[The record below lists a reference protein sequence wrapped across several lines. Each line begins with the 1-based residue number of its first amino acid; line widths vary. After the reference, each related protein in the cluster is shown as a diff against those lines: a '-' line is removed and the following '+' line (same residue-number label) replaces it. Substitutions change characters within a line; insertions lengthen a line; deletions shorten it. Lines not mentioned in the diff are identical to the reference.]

1 MNKWMQIAYNE
12 AIKGMNTNEGGPF
25 GAVIIK
31 DGKILTKAHNRVL
44 ATNDPTAHAEMT
56 AIKEASQLLG
66 TYDLSGCTLYAT
78 TQPCPMCLG
87 AIFWAHIETVYY
99 GTTKLDADKGGF
111 DDARFYEMIKWGKND
126 VVFKQIDYEACAKIF
141 EQWNEKEDK
150 QIY

>member
-1 MNKWMQIAYNE
+1 MQIAYNE

-25 GAVIIK
+25 GAVIVK
-31 DGKILTKAHNRVL
+31 DDKILAKAHNRVL

-87 AIFWAHIETVYY
+87 AIFWARIGTVYY
-99 GTTKLDADKGGF
+99 GTTKLDAAKGGF
-111 DDARFYEMIKWGKND
+111 DDARFYEMIKRENND
-126 VVFKQIDYEACAKIF
+126 ITHKQIDYEACAKIF
-141 EQWNEKEDK
+141 DQWNVKEDK

>member
-1 MNKWMQIAYNE
+1 MQIAYNE

-25 GAVIIK
+25 GAVIVK
-31 DGKILTKAHNRVL
+31 DDKILAKAHNRVL

-56 AIKEASQLLG
+56 AIREASKLLD
-66 TYDLSGCTLYAT
+66 TFDLSGCTLYVT

-87 AIFWAHIETVYY
+87 AILWAHIETVYY
-99 GTTKLDADKGGF
+99 GTTKLDAAKGGF
-111 DDARFYEMIKWGKND
+111 DDARFYEMIKWEKNG
-126 VVFKQIDYEACAKIF
+126 VVLNQIDYEACAKIF